1 MEKKIKVG
9 ILKETKTPPD
19 RRTALAPELGEL
31 FKQKF
36 PEVDLVIQSSDNRCF
51 TNDEYHEKGLTVV
64 DNVSDC
70 DILIGVKEVKI
81 DKLIPNKTYLF
92 FSHTAKKQPYNR
104 DLLQAFLSKNIHMV
118 DHEYL
123 TDKNN
128 QRLVAFGYW
137 AGLVGAYNGLLAYGK
152 KYNAYDIKPA
162 HKCHDLDELN
172 NELKKVKITEPIKIL
187 ITGGGR
193 VAHGAMETLSKVS
206 DIKKISPQQ
215 YLENKF
221 DYPTYAQIDPWDY
234 AKRKDGS
241 EFDLLHFFK
250 HPDMYEST
258 FLPYTKVTNMYIACH
273 FWDPKS
279 PVFMTDEDLLADD
292 FSIDIIADV
301 SCDIGEPIPS
311 TIRASTIADPLYGYD
326 PKTKSE
332 DEPFAKG
339 AITVMAV
346 DNLPGELPRNASV
359 DFGKGLIEKVYESL
373 FYDDKDGIIERAS
386 ITKDGKLT
394 PLYSYLQDFA
404 DGK

>member
-1 MEKKIKVG
+1 MSKNLKVG

-19 RRTALAPELGEL
+19 KRVALTPDLGKM
-31 FKQKF
+31 FKDKF
-36 PEVDLVIQSSDNRCF
+36 PDVNLVIQSSDNRCF
-51 TNDEYHEKGLTVV
+51 TDKEYLDKGFTVV
-64 DNVSDC
+64 DDVNDC

-81 DKLIPNKTYLF
+81 EKLIPNKKYLF

-104 DLLQAFLSKNIHMV
+104 DLLKAFINKNIQII

-137 AGLVGAYNGLLAYGK
+137 AGLVGAYNGLYTYGK
-152 KYNAYDIKPA
+152 KYSEFNLKRAIE
-162 HKCHDLDELN
+162 CHDLNEIND
-172 NELKKVKITEPIKIL
+172 ELKKVNITKPIKIL

-193 VAHGAMETLSKVS
+193 VAHGAMETLNQSKISKVT
-206 DIKKISPQQ
+206 PQQ
-215 YLENKF
+215 FLEKTFN
-221 DYPTYAQIDPWDY
+221 YPVYTQIDPWDY

-241 EFDLLHFFK
+241 EFDLEHFFK
-250 HPDMYEST
+250 HPEMYEST
-258 FLPYTKVTNMYIACH
+258 FLPYTKVTNLFIACH

-279 PVFMTDEDLLADD
+279 PVFMTDKDLLADD
-292 FSIDIIADV
+292 FKIDIIADV
-301 SCDIGEPIPS
+301 SCDIGKPIPS
-311 TIRASTIADPLYGYD
+311 TIRASTIANPIYGYD
-326 PKTKSE
+326 PKLKAE
-332 DEPFAKG
+332 VNPFDKG

-346 DNLPGELPRNASV
+346 DNLPGEIPRNSSH

-373 FYDDKDGIIERAS
+373 FYNDADKIIERAS

-394 PLYSYLQDFA
+394 PTYEYLQDFV